1 MYPDIYDP
9 VIKEVKMKRI
19 VIAMAGF
26 GSIGRIHQLAWS
38 DIAYIYPGQLPD
50 IYLKGVCR
58 STEAGAIETA
68 KKAGF
73 DKAYKNFDELINDP
87 DVDVVDIVTPN
98 SLHKDQIIRALA
110 AGKHV
115 LCEKPLSLNASEAID
130 IEKAAAASDKKA
142 GMIFNYRF
150 IPAIMKAHE
159 LMDKGLIGEIYSF
172 RAEYYHTGYQNP
184 QRPYNWRMD
193 FNKSGGGALAD
204 LGIHV
209 IDLLR
214 YLLGDFAS
222 VRAETKTFIKERP
235 LNDGSD
241 GVGQVT
247 VDDAAWMSC
256 KLVSGGQGTVEVSR
270 FATGTLDD
278 LNITVYGSL
287 GAFSFKLMDPNFLF
301 FFEESKKAEGWRRLE
316 TVQYYPDAV
325 IPAPRSIIGWTR
337 FHTENQYRFLKS
349 IVDGSDFAP
358 SIHDGASAQYILE
371 AAYKSASSGE
381 QFSLKV
387 L

>member
-1 MYPDIYDP
+1 
-9 VIKEVKMKRI
+9 
-19 VIAMAGF
+19 MAGF

-50 IYLKGVCR
+50 IYLKGLCR
-58 STEAGAIETA
+58 STAEGARDTA

-73 DKAYKNFDELINDP
+73 HKAYNDFDELINDP
-87 DVDVVDIVTPN
+87 EVDIVDIVTPN
-98 SLHKDQIIRALA
+98 SLHKDQILKALA

-115 LCEKPLSLNASEAID
+115 LCEKPLSLNASEAIE
-130 IEKAAAASDKKA
+130 IEKAAADSDKTA

-150 IPAIMKAHE
+150 IPAIMKARE
-159 LMDKGLIGEIYSF
+159 FMDKGLIGEIYSF
-172 RAEYYHTGYQNP
+172 RGEYYHTGYQNP
-184 QRPYNWRMD
+184 QRSYSWRMD
-193 FNKSGGGALAD
+193 FEKSGGGALAD

-235 LNDGSD
+235 LNDGS
-241 GVGQVT
+241 GGTGQVT

-287 GAFSFKLMDPNFLF
+287 GAFSFKLMNPNFLYF
-301 FFEESKKAEGWRRLE
+301 YEESKKSEGWKRLE
-316 TVQYYPDAV
+316 TLQYYPDAV

-337 FHTENQYRFLKS
+337 FHTENQYRFLKA
-349 IVDGSDFAP
+349 IVEGVAFAP
-358 SIHDGASAQYILE
+358 SIHDGASAQFILD
-371 AAYKSASSGE
+371 AAYKSASSGKE
-381 QFSLKV
+381 YRL
-387 L
+387 

>member
-1 MYPDIYDP
+1 MIF
-9 VIKEVKMKRI
+9 IKDVNMKRI

-26 GSIGRIHQLAWS
+26 GAIGRIHQLAWS
-38 DIAYIYPGQLPD
+38 DIAYMYPGQLPD
-50 IYLKGVCR
+50 IYLKGICR
-58 STEAGAIETA
+58 STAEGSRVTA
-68 KKAGF
+68 QKAGF
-73 DKAYKNFDELINDP
+73 DRAYDDYDEIINDP
-87 DVDVVDIVTPN
+87 EVDVVDIVTPN

-115 LCEKPLSLNASEAID
+115 LCEKPLSLNALEAKD
-130 IEKAAAASDKKA
+130 IEKAAEGSDKKA

-150 IPAIMKAHE
+150 IPAIIKARE
-159 LMDKGLIGEIYSF
+159 LMYQGLIGEIYSF
-172 RAEYYHTGYQNP
+172 RGEYFHTGYQNP
-184 QRPYNWRMD
+184 GRPYSWRMD
-193 FNKSGGGALAD
+193 FKKTGGGALAD

-209 IDLLR
+209 IDLIR

-235 LNDGSD
+235 LNDGSN
-241 GVGQVT
+241 GMGQVT

-256 KLVSGGQGTVEVSR
+256 ELVSGGQGTIEVSR

-287 GAFSFKLMDPNFLF
+287 GAFSFKLMDPNFLY
-301 FFEESKKAEGWRRLE
+301 FFEESKKDEGWKRLE
-316 TVQYYPDAV
+316 TLQYYPDAV
-325 IPAPRSIIGWTR
+325 IPAPRSVIGWTR

-349 IVDGSDFAP
+349 IVDGAEFVP
-358 SIHDGASAQYILE
+358 SIHDGASAQYILD
-371 AAYKSASSGE
+371 AAYKSADSGE
-381 QFSLKV
+381 KISLKV